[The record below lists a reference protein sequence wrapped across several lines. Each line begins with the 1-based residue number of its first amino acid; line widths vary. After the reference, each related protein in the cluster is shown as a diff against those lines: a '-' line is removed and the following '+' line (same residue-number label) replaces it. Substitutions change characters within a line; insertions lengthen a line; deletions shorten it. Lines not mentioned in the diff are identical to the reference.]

1 MFCFNLNVNLID
13 MAFKSVTL
21 RWTEHKSQKRE
32 TKQPYRV
39 LMRKLLL
46 SDDLE
51 DCKDRSIILR
61 WILGK
66 QPVTLCSGFNW
77 ITSN

>member
-1 MFCFNLNVNLID
+1 

-61 WILGK
+61 
-66 QPVTLCSGFNW
+66 
-77 ITSN
+77 